1 MTQKVVLIIQARMGS
16 IRLPGKSMMKL
27 AGVPLVG
34 RILERVKRANKIN
47 EIILATS
54 DQGKDDVLVDLA
66 NKYSVSYFRGSE
78 TDLVDRFY
86 KAAKFYKADVV
97 LRLPADN
104 PCPEPSEY
112 DRLIDYH
119 LSSTKDFSSNICNFM
134 GNGYPDGIGVE
145 AFTFNSLWEIWKV
158 EKNPLK
164 REHIALNYYDY
175 INDNLPSDSSYSVG
189 TVNCPKIFSRPD
201 IVLDIN
207 TAEEYQMMNKLYESL
222 VHKKPNFT
230 FSDVIEWFDL
240 QQYNGD

>member
-1 MTQKVVLIIQARMGS
+1 VTQKVVLIIQARMGS

-27 AGVPLVG
+27 AGIPLVS
-34 RILERVKRANKIN
+34 RILDRVKRATKID
-47 EIILATS
+47 EIVLATS
-54 DQGKDDVLVDLA
+54 DQGKDDVLIDLA
-66 NKYSVSYFRGSE
+66 NKCLVSYFRGSE

-119 LSSTKDFSSNICNFM
+119 LSSANDFSSNICNFM

-145 AFTFNSLWEIWKV
+145 AFTFNSLETIWKV
-158 EKNPLK
+158 EKNTLK

-175 INDNLPSDSSYSVG
+175 INDNLPSDSTFSVG
-189 TVNCPKIFSRPD
+189 TINCPKIFSRPD
-201 IVLDIN
+201 IILDIN
-207 TAEEYQMMNKLYESL
+207 TAEEYQMINNLYENL
-222 VHKKPNFT
+222 VHKKPHFT

-240 QQYNGD
+240 QKYNGN